1 MEEVCGEDGPSGSG
15 KSASS
20 KPASYAPPQP
30 NTVPAEGGIEEIYDL
45 EFPVEVDMPG
55 VGMVEKT
62 IGWNRGER
70 PEDVASRFLK
80 KHSLPAEN
88 FDSITVRRP
97 TNFNTLHQFMTVLWR
112 FEPSY

>member
-1 MEEVCGEDGPSGSG
+1 MYHFDGSELGSGDNPSSGEDGPSGSG

-55 VGMVEKT
+55 VGMVEKAQ
-62 IGWNRGER
+62 GAGGGGGCW
-70 PEDVASRFLK
+70 S
-80 KHSLPAEN
+80 S
-88 FDSITVRRP
+88 S
-97 TNFNTLHQFMTVLWR
+97 
-112 FEPSY
+112 